1 MYSLFPRL
9 SSLIV
14 AALLAPAIVLAQAP
28 AGATA
33 KCKDGT
39 YSTAKST
46 QGRCSAHGGV
56 ASLVTATRKS
66 SSTRK
71 PTTSSPSS
79 SSRASTT
86 SRPTRKT
93 TPAGATARCS
103 DGSYSTAKTERGACS
118 AHGGVAQWLAG
129 APSPTPPP
137 ATRAAPAPS
146 VSPASGSAP
155 SSQIPTVRAPAGAP
169 AGATAL
175 CKDGTYS
182 TSKVHTGA
190 CSHHGGVSQW
200 LQ

>member
-1 MYSLFPRL
+1 MSP
-9 SSLIV
+9 SSLRFPALLA
-14 AALLAPAIVLAQAP
+14 AALLLPSLALAQTP

-56 ASLVTATRKS
+56 ASLVTSKKP
-66 SSTRK
+66 STRSTSTSRSSATSK
-71 PTTSSPSS
+71 HTT
-79 SSRASTT
+79 ASTT
-86 SRPTRKT
+86 SSSRTPTSRTTSRRSTSKT
-93 TPAGATARCS
+93 APGKS
-103 DGSYSTAKTERGACS
+103 
-118 AHGGVAQWLAG
+118 
-129 APSPTPPP
+129 APSQTPPP
-137 ATRAAPAPS
+137 PT
-146 VSPASGSAP
+146 SGSAE